1 MKSFYKKIIR
11 KNFLKSKNKHWLE
24 IFKNL
29 SYYLYIKIKKKKG
42 KIMEKRYNLI
52 YETEGKRIEKKN
64 ITQAEVQE
72 FLNHLEKKN
81 ESSLYIKQIHEKE
94 EEEEER

>member
-1 MKSFYKKIIR
+1 
-11 KNFLKSKNKHWLE
+11 
-24 IFKNL
+24 
-29 SYYLYIKIKKKKG
+29 
-42 KIMEKRYNLI
+42 MEKRYNLV

-72 FLNHLEKKN
+72 FLKHLEKKK

-94 EEEEER
+94 EEEEEWLWQIIDRKEKN

>member
-1 MKSFYKKIIR
+1 
-11 KNFLKSKNKHWLE
+11 
-24 IFKNL
+24 
-29 SYYLYIKIKKKKG
+29 
-42 KIMEKRYNLI
+42 MEKRYNLI

>member
-1 MKSFYKKIIR
+1 
-11 KNFLKSKNKHWLE
+11 
-24 IFKNL
+24 
-29 SYYLYIKIKKKKG
+29 
-42 KIMEKRYNLI
+42 MEKRYNLV
-52 YETEGKRIEKKN
+52 YKTEGKRIEKKN
-64 ITQAEVQE
+64 ITRAEVQE